1 MYRYYT
7 EKYQLNNLRWVWNSP
22 LPEGYVGDEYCDIIS
37 RDIYP
42 PAYAYGD
49 FKDNYD
55 ELKVITDAE
64 KGAALAENGILPD
77 VEKLAATNVP
87 WLWYMTWSGDFVLT
101 EDFNEYEVLKQL
113 YNHEYAITLD
123 KLPRLYGMS

>member
-1 MYRYYT
+1 MHM
-7 EKYQLNNLRWVWNSP
+7 
-22 LPEGYVGDEYCDIIS
+22 
-37 RDIYP
+37 
-42 PAYAYGD
+42 
-49 FKDNYD
+49 